1 MLVLIIFYLA
11 ADSGVHSSI
20 QRQVSKRFIVII
32 ANGGNAEAAVVLE
45 EVGHDRKAVLAEV
58 VPNSFA
64 LAAVVQTE
72 DPNIAP
78 MEVQMCTVV
87 DH

>member
-1 MLVLIIFYLA
+1 M
-11 ADSGVHSSI
+11 
-20 QRQVSKRFIVII
+20 
-32 ANGGNAEAAVVLE
+32 VLE

-72 DPNIAP
+72 DQSIALMEVQTEGPNIAP

-87 DH
+87 VH

>member
-1 MLVLIIFYLA
+1 M
-11 ADSGVHSSI
+11 
-20 QRQVSKRFIVII
+20 
-32 ANGGNAEAAVVLE
+32 VLE

-72 DPNIAP
+72 DQSIAPPMEVQTDDPNIAP

-87 DH
+87 DHYTLVVVAVVGLTFVAEA